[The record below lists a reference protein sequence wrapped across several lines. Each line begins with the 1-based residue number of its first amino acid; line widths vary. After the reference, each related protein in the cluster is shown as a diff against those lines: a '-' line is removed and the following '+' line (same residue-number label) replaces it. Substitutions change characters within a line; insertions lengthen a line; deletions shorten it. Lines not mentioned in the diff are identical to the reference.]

1 MRWIVW
7 TLFGVLPIYS
17 QVESSTRL
25 SAVRDNLNGSVID
38 MTSVLIVGFLLIA
51 GIAAVVWYEMHKSQ
65 KTKNLQFQ
73 NQWKKFSRSVEERRI
88 SKEMADLLRRVMQS
102 NDRYPPEMVFSSAV
116 VYENALESYFQKHG
130 KILKEEDFQRLRKL
144 REQLGYHRLHTE
156 TPYVSTRQIQAGE
169 RVNLRLTLKSTGN
182 VSNVHPSAAVMEV
195 WEDRWEIEKPFSAD
209 HLGTDQLN
217 ISLTRAG
224 DADYLFTVNIQ
235 SVTASRI
242 ILSHSNNLIRKQQR
256 NWVRIDQKI
265 PVFAKIVHIDGNGQ
279 EIVENFESET
289 LDFSAG
295 GMSFLLNKELRV
307 PQEILISF
315 RVGDHLFDGI
325 LSVVRRVKANRDGH
339 LFLHSIEFLTMQ
351 DTQREKIV
359 RYIFDFQRKIA
370 KERLPFGQ
378 EPTS

>member
-1 MRWIVW
+1 M
-7 TLFGVLPIYS
+7 
-17 QVESSTRL
+17 
-25 SAVRDNLNGSVID
+25 
-38 MTSVLIVGFLLIA
+38 
-51 GIAAVVWYEMHKSQ
+51 
-65 KTKNLQFQ
+65 
-73 NQWKKFSRSVEERRI
+73 
-88 SKEMADLLRRVMQS
+88 
-102 NDRYPPEMVFSSAV
+102 
-116 VYENALESYFQKHG
+116 
-130 KILKEEDFQRLRKL
+130 
-144 REQLGYHRLHTE
+144 
-156 TPYVSTRQIQAGE
+156 
-169 RVNLRLTLKSTGN
+169 
-182 VSNVHPSAAVMEV
+182 
-195 WEDRWEIEKPFSAD
+195 
-209 HLGTDQLN
+209 
-217 ISLTRAG
+217 
-224 DADYLFTVNIQ
+224 
-235 SVTASRI
+235 TASRI

-265 PVFAKIVHIDGNGQ
+265 PVFAKIVQIDGNGQ